1 MEKSLEKKLINEVST
16 PFYVFDINVLRDR
29 IDYLNSMMPEN
40 VHLCYAMKANPFVVK
55 EIDEIIEKYEIC
67 SYGEWNIAKKMG
79 ISDSKMVISG
89 VYKDEISME
98 DILNNYKNGEVFTIE
113 SLNQI
118 ELLNK
123 LTKEKKKVINII
135 LRLTSGN
142 QFGMCEEE
150 IIEILE
156 NRAKYEYLNIMG
168 IQYFSG
174 TQKKLSK
181 RIINELEYV
190 DEFVL
195 NLKNN
200 LGFVVEELEFGPGF
214 PVVYFETEQDFDEQ
228 TYLMEIADKIK
239 NMKYQ
244 GHITM
249 ELGRSIV
256 ASCGSYYTKVVDK
269 KTNKEGN
276 FAVLD
281 GGMNHLVY
289 YGQMMA
295 MKKPMLDILP
305 KREDKILENWNLVG
319 SLCTINDLI
328 VKQLPVSNLEIG
340 DIFVFKNTGAY
351 SMTEGISL
359 FLSRDLPKVVFVQ
372 GGEMKIVRENINTY
386 KFNMPNEGGEI

>member
-79 ISDSKMVISG
+79 VSDSKMVISG

-98 DILNNYKNGEVFTIE
+98 DILNNYKNREVFTIE

-181 RIINELEYV
+181 RIIKELEYV

-319 SLCTINDLI
+319 ALCTINDLI

>member
-1 MEKSLEKKLINEVST
+1 MEKSLEKKLISEVST

-79 ISDSKMVISG
+79 VSDSKMVISG
-89 VYKDEISME
+89 VYKDEISIE

-181 RIINELEYV
+181 RIIKELEYV

-276 FAVLD
+276 FAILD

-319 SLCTINDLI
+319 ALCTINDLI